1 VGKKR
6 IIKKLE
12 QLSDELLELIKKQY
26 PDGYEDSLITFN
38 TPKGDIE
45 VGLPL
50 ETADTIYLIK
60 MPKNTVASDDDDD
73 DAPDPLGASFE
84 SFDNLQI
91 ADADAEVE
99 DDEEEETDKRRDDDE
114 DDDDDDER

>member
-26 PDGYEDSLITFN
+26 PDGYEDSLITFH
-38 TPKGDIE
+38 TPKGEIE
-45 VGLPL
+45 IGLPL
-50 ETADTIYLIK
+50 ETDDTYYLIK
-60 MPKNTVASDDDDD
+60 MPKSSLPDEDDDYDSAAD
-73 DAPDPLGASFE
+73 TLSDSFE

-91 ADADAEVE
+91 AETE
-99 DDEEEETDKRRDDDE
+99 EDEEKEAEDE
-114 DDDDDDER
+114 